1 MKATTMKTMMMLLNW
16 ARVNGGRRED
26 RRYTNAFHFLNCR
39 LILCRW
45 ERGLSGCDW
54 NRLKKTLH
62 AIYLSIINLSRII
75 FPQSRRDSFIFKIS
89 KNPINKETHFGKNLN
104 CPEGSK
110 GVEWEKMVSGLKEY
124 YFGPTCIH
132 YNLHVG
138 EQAGM
143 QFLPNTNQLDL
154 LSTVV
159 KISAIFL
166 LFLCVKKWNIMIQVH
181 LFVGSMLNRVSG
193 ISLKL

>member
-1 MKATTMKTMMMLLNW
+1 
-16 ARVNGGRRED
+16 
-26 RRYTNAFHFLNCR
+26 
-39 LILCRW
+39 
-45 ERGLSGCDW
+45 
-54 NRLKKTLH
+54 
-62 AIYLSIINLSRII
+62 
-75 FPQSRRDSFIFKIS
+75 
-89 KNPINKETHFGKNLN
+89 
-104 CPEGSK
+104 
-110 GVEWEKMVSGLKEY
+110 MVSGLKEY

-166 LFLCVKKWNIMIQVH
+166 LFLCVKK
-181 LFVGSMLNRVSG
+181 
-193 ISLKL
+193 

>member
-1 MKATTMKTMMMLLNW
+1 MRFTFSIAVWFCVAEKEGFRDVIEIGWKNS
-16 ARVNGGRRED
+16 ARD
-26 RRYTNAFHFLNCR
+26 
-39 LILCRW
+39 I
-45 ERGLSGCDW
+45 S
-54 NRLKKTLH
+54 
-62 AIYLSIINLSRII
+62 IYHQSIQNH

-124 YFGPTCIH
+124 YFGPICIH

-159 KISAIFL
+159 KISAIF
-166 LFLCVKKWNIMIQVH
+166 FTFSVCQKVKYND
-181 LFVGSMLNRVSG
+181 SS
-193 ISLKL
+193 SLVRWEYVEPSFWYLTETLKD